1 MMIAATIRCTANP
14 ADTLTVHVDAT
25 SLSVVCTDSTTPGG
39 SAATVVLDM
48 EGARDL
54 RDAIVNAIRYTMDH
68 E

>member
-1 MMIAATIRCTANP
+1 MIVATLHCAEYP